1 MSIAQA
7 QQVLARHPHIEL
19 AYVFGSVAR
28 GTARPDSDIDVAVQA
43 EQPLS
48 AATRMQWIEE
58 LALATGR
65 PVDLVDLRATGE
77 PLLGQIL
84 KHGVRIMGNDATHA
98 ELTLRHLYAVED
110 FVPYVR
116 RMLEERKRSWIR

>member
-1 MSIAQA
+1 MSTAQA
-7 QQVLARHPHIEL
+7 QQVLARYPQIEL

-43 EQPLS
+43 ARSLAT
-48 AATRMQWIEE
+48 AARMQWIEA

-65 PVDLVDLRATGE
+65 PVDLIDLRTTGE

-84 KHGVRIMGNDATHA
+84 KHGVRIIGNDAAHA
-98 ELTLRHLYAVED
+98 ELVLRHLYAMED

-116 RMLEERKRSWIR
+116 RMLEERKPSWIR